1 MAQKNSCMQD
11 ITRHTYFDPHL
22 ECPFSINR
30 SNVDSHNFVSDS
42 ERNSRN
48 KKFIWTI
55 RIRGSRPCPF
65 RFPTAPRLL
74 LASSNI
80 PLSALILSH
89 SRLTYPKSTQQRKS
103 SIRNTL
109 TRTKSHVTRSSS
121 YLPHVA
127 SRYFNF
133 SKLGFDRLRVDYN
146 QHKQIFLHTEFF
158 TKTGHEPIT

>member
-22 ECPFSINR
+22 ECPFSITRN
-30 SNVDSHNFVSDS
+30 NVDSHNFVSDS

-48 KKFIWTI
+48 KFIWTI

-89 SRLTYPKSTQQRKS
+89 SRLTYPKSTQKRKS

-109 TRTKSHVTRSSS
+109 TRIKSHVTRSSR

-133 SKLGFDRLRVDYN
+133 STLGRL
-146 QHKQIFLHTEFF
+146 QPAQIFLRTDFF